1 MKIGDI
7 VLAVRYAGVNFDEC
21 VESGLQPV
29 IIGKVSYI
37 TDDELFVTVTNKS
50 GEHVCW
56 CDELVLLKGG
66 RTMKQYHV
74 LLKFKNGNELMLKDM
89 SYDETMWLKV
99 SFATRD
105 NSKLDGYKDYRFFL
119 ADVDYMQV
127 MEVSN
132 ETVS

>member
-7 VLAVRYAGVNFDEC
+7 VLAVRYAGANFDEC

-56 CDELVLLKGG
+56 CDELVLLKGVE
-66 RTMKQYHV
+66 Q
-74 LLKFKNGNELMLKDM
+74 
-89 SYDETMWLKV
+89 
-99 SFATRD
+99 
-105 NSKLDGYKDYRFFL
+105 
-119 ADVDYMQV
+119 
-127 MEVSN
+127 
-132 ETVS
+132 